1 MVLISFAC
9 GFLSP
14 LHRIT
19 AQYSSTAE
27 EVLLCVSESVGR
39 FPLMFGL
46 HFLSAADWVWC
57 QVTHTHTRNSQNI
70 FKADLSFDSILV
82 QMYLVLKHGDFW
94 EIRPS
99 KSGPKIWGVIRREV
113 KQPPRCHYET
123 STGMSVISL
132 KRNIFRSA
140 VLTDI
145 MRMFPS
151 MRLFDLNVHVR
162 CNLLELMTLRFAP
175 LCYGPVAAAGT
186 LSHCV
191 VCTCQLFF
199 CLSRFL
205 SSGKSGDV
213 CVKVKRFLVLQQH
226 SVCVFSV
233 LTAVTAMIGD

>member
-1 MVLISFAC
+1 
-9 GFLSP
+9 
-14 LHRIT
+14 
-19 AQYSSTAE
+19 
-27 EVLLCVSESVGR
+27 
-39 FPLMFGL
+39 
-46 HFLSAADWVWC
+46 
-57 QVTHTHTRNSQNI
+57 
-70 FKADLSFDSILV
+70 
-82 QMYLVLKHGDFW
+82 MYLVLKHGDFW

-199 CLSRFL
+199 LFIAVPLFREVWWCVR
-205 SSGKSGDV
+205 KSEEVPGTAATL
-213 CVKVKRFLVLQQH
+213 C
-226 SVCVFSV
+226 VCVFSV